1 MESSKITREQ
11 MLRKLDRKL
20 LSQKVLE
27 DAKELKE
34 FYDRPSYFYSE
45 LEEIDLKHLLI
56 AMFIELKN
64 DISEIKS
71 KLNLL

>member
-27 DAKELKE
+27 DAKELKDYYE
-34 FYDRPSYFYSE
+34 KPSLLS
-45 LEEIDLKHLLI
+45 EIDDIDVKHLLI
-56 AMFIELKN
+56 ALFIELKN

-71 KLNLL
+71 KLNSL

>member
-1 MESSKITREQ
+1 MESSRITREE
-11 MLRKLDRKL
+11 MLRKLDKKL

-34 FYDRPSYFYSE
+34 YYAKPSYFFGE
-45 LEEIDLKHLLI
+45 LEEIDVKHLLI
-56 AMFIELKN
+56 AIYIELKN
-64 DISEIKS
+64 EISEIKS

>member
-1 MESSKITREQ
+1 MESIKITREQ

-34 FYDRPSYFYSE
+34 YYEKPSLLSE
-45 LEEIDLKHLLI
+45 IEDIDVKHLLI
-56 AMFIELKN
+56 ALFIELKN

-71 KLNLL
+71 KLNSL